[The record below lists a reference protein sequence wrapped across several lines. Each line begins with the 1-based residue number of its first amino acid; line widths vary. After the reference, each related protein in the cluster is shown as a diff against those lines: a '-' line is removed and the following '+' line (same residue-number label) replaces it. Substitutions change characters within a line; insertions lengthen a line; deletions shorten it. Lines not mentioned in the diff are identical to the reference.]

1 MIFFPPKSFLGI
13 DIGSSSIKIVELS
26 RAGKKIKLENYIEV
40 EATEKMP
47 FLTYKEKKAVFSNK
61 EISQTIRFILEESK
75 IKTKKAIFT
84 LPDYS
89 TLFTWFD
96 LPPMKKEEIPEAVKY
111 QARQHIPFPLAEV
124 VLDWQVIEG
133 GKKEEK
139 IKILLVVIPNEAVNQ
154 YSTIATLS
162 QVQPHALEA
171 EVFAFA
177 RSSVREKNKIIA
189 LIDIGAR
196 TTTCSIIDNGVLK
209 RSYSFDTSG
218 EALTEGIAKFLNIDY
233 DKAEELKKSYG
244 LLPPAKDSGV
254 GVKEILLP
262 LISIILQE
270 IKRVLE
276 NFYQSETKPIQKVI
290 LGGGGGLLPG
300 LKEYFQEE
308 LKKEVQIANPF
319 SELLYPPIL
328 EKRLKEIGPFYAIA
342 VGAAL
347 RGFE

>member
-13 DIGSSSIKIVELS
+13 DIGSSSIKVVELS
-26 RAGKKIKLENYIEV
+26 RAGKKIKLENYLEV
-40 EATEKMP
+40 EPTEKKP
-47 FLTYKEKKAVFSNK
+47 FLTYKETKAVLSSR
-61 EISQTIRFILEESK
+61 EISQTLRFSLEESK

-96 LPPMKKEEIPEAVKY
+96 LPPMGKEEIPEAVKY

-124 VLDWQVIEG
+124 TLDWQIIEAPE
-133 GKKEEK
+133 KERK
-139 IKILLVVIPNEAVNQ
+139 IKILLVAIPNEVVNQ

-162 QVQPHALEA
+162 QLQPQALEA

-177 RSSVREKNKIIA
+177 KSSAREKNKTVV

-196 TTTCSIIDNGVLK
+196 STTCSIIDNGVLK
-209 RSYSFDTSG
+209 RSYSFDISG
-218 EALTEGIAKFLNIDY
+218 EELTELISKSLNIDY
-233 DKAEELKKSYG
+233 DEAEELKKSYG
-244 LLPPAKDSGV
+244 LAKNL
-254 GVKEILLP
+254 KEILHS
-262 LISIILQE
+262 LINIILQE
-270 IKRVLE
+270 IKKVLE
-276 NFYQSETKPIQKVI
+276 NFYHSEAKSVQKVI
-290 LGGGGGLLPG
+290 LGGGGALLPG

-319 SELLYPPIL
+319 SNLLYPPGL
-328 EKRLKEIGPFYAIA
+328 EKTLKEIGPSYAIA